1 MNHMTAQSGMH
12 MKWLA
17 VFAGV
22 FCLAIATGASA
33 AQTSKPC
40 ADDAAK
46 LCAGVQPGGGAIA
59 KCLKEHSSELSPA
72 CKKNIEKAKKKAH
85 ELKEACKDDA
95 QKLCKGMKPG
105 GGKILQCLK
114 QHEDELSP
122 SCKAEMDRP
131 KGKNKM

>member
-1 MNHMTAQSGMH
+1 MNHMTAQSGAP

-17 VFAGV
+17 VLAGV

-33 AQTSKPC
+33 AQASKPC

-46 LCAGVQPGGGAIA
+46 LCPGVQPGGGAIA
-59 KCLKEHSSELSPA
+59 KCLKEHASELSPA
-72 CKKNIEKAKKKAH
+72 CKQNIAKAKKKAK
-85 ELKEACKDDA
+85 ELKEACRDDA
-95 QKLCKGMKPG
+95 KALCKGMKPG

-122 SCKAEMDRP
+122 SCKAEMDKPR
-131 KGKNKM
+131 GKNKM